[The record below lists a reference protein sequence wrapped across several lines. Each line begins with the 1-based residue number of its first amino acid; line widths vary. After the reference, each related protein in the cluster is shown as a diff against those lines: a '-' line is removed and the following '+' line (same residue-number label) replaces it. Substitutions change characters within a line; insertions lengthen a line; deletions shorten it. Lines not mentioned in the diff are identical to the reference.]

1 MRDAAYLARVLPAL
15 GDAGADHVVG
25 EEAPEGLR
33 ALLPR
38 PDGDRDLLGRLR
50 LVSVCAEQH
59 AVKAS
64 LGKAEKYATLTVKGM
79 RITYTQTNKYTYTQT
94 YTQKYTPKQTNTH
107 TNKHIHRFDT

>member
-64 LGKAEKYATLTVKGM
+64 LRKAEKYATLTVKGM
-79 RITYTQTNKYTYTQT
+79 RITYTQTNKYTYTQ
-94 YTQKYTPKQTNTH
+94 KYTFKQTNTH